1 MRVVKV
7 LNNSLILALNDEGQ
21 EIILMGK
28 GIGYNKSIGAHLDKK
43 DIEKVFIL
51 KDREISKNMMRLVV
65 DTDSIYFEIAKMVI
79 DYALDTYQ
87 MGLVDH
93 IYLALTDHLAFAAQR
108 MKNGIQFQNFYT
120 LDMKRFNPNEFDVG
134 EYALKLMKEKA
145 DVDLPQDEV
154 GNIAFHFITAQQ
166 HNPYSG
172 KMTLINEVVADILDI
187 VKYNFRLIYDEDSIA
202 YSRFVTHLRLFVQ
215 RLISDKLL
223 PQEKQELLFEQIIS
237 SLKVE
242 HECVKKIEIYLKGRF
257 KMTLTNQEIMYLT
270 IHIHR
275 ILEERGENSE
285 NIGN

>member
-7 LNNSLILALNDEGQ
+7 LNNSLILALNDEGM

-51 KDREISKNMMRLVV
+51 KDREVSKNMMRLVV
-65 DTDSIYFEIAKMVI
+65 DTESIYFEIAKTII

-93 IYLALTDHLAFAAQR
+93 IYLALTDHLAFAAHR
-108 MKNGIQFQNFYT
+108 MKNGIQFQNFYA

-134 EYALKLMKEKA
+134 EYAIRVMKEKVN
-145 DVDLPQDEV
+145 VDLPKDEV

-187 VKYNFRLIYDEDSIA
+187 VKYNFRLVYDEDSIA

-215 RLISDKLL
+215 RLISKQLL
-223 PQEKQELLFEQIIS
+223 PQEKQESFYEQIIGT
-237 SLKVE
+237 LKVE
-242 HECVKKIEIYLKGRF
+242 FECVKKLEIYLQGRF
-257 KMTLTNQEIMYLT
+257 KVMLTNQEVMYLT

-275 ILEERGENSE
+275 VLEERSE
-285 NIGN
+285 STERLGV

>member
-7 LNNSLILALNDEGQ
+7 LNNSLILALNDEGM

-51 KDREISKNMMRLVV
+51 KDREVSKNMMRLVV
-65 DTDSIYFEIAKMVI
+65 DTESIYFEIAKTII

-93 IYLALTDHLAFAAQR
+93 IYLALTDHLAFAAHR
-108 MKNGIQFQNFYT
+108 MKNGIQFQNFYA

-134 EYALKLMKEKA
+134 EYAIRVMKEKVN
-145 DVDLPQDEV
+145 VDLPKDEV

-187 VKYNFRLIYDEDSIA
+187 VKYNFRLVYDEDSIA

-215 RLISDKLL
+215 RLISKQLL
-223 PQEKQELLFEQIIS
+223 PQEKQESFYEQIIGT
-237 SLKVE
+237 LKVE
-242 HECVKKIEIYLKGRF
+242 FECVKKIEIYLQGRF
-257 KMTLTNQEIMYLT
+257 KVMLTNQEVMYLT

-275 ILEERGENSE
+275 VLEERSE
-285 NIGN
+285 SAERLGV

>member
-1 MRVVKV
+1 
-7 LNNSLILALNDEGQ
+7 
-21 EIILMGK
+21 
-28 GIGYNKSIGAHLDKK
+28 
-43 DIEKVFIL
+43 
-51 KDREISKNMMRLVV
+51 
-65 DTDSIYFEIAKMVI
+65 MVI

-145 DVDLPQDEV
+145 GVELPQDEV

-166 HNPYSG
+166 RPYSG

-215 RLISDKLL
+215 RLISDQLL
-223 PQEKQELLFEQIIS
+223 PSEKQEMLYEQIIS
-237 SLKVE
+237 SLAVE
-242 HECVKKIEIYLKGRF
+242 YECVKKIEIYLHGRF
-257 KMTLTNQEIMYLT
+257 KTALTNQEIMYLT

-275 ILEERGENSE
+275 ILEERGESSE
-285 NIGN
+285 NLSH